1 MTSAPF
7 APPGRPVQAARFYL
21 ARVTPSVARRLLAA
35 RRPGAAEKPDAVQAL
50 GSAMRDRRWTFSG
63 APIVLSP
70 EGILL
75 DGVQR
80 LAAVILADAAIDVVV
95 AENVVEAA
103 MHGAGQE
110 SRRALSR
117 VLAASGIPVPTA
129 VQQALIRL
137 IHYDDGVLGQSAP
150 PPVPWGR
157 QLRILA
163 ANPALQVVAAAAAA
177 RRGRALPLPILIQ
190 LTFMGYAVSA
200 SLTDRLRDAVLNPGN
215 YASDDPGVLLS
226 QEMERERVGASARAS
241 PIRLLA
247 LGILALNALITGV
260 PLDRHSWT
268 RRVDEEPDA
277 PFPRLK
283 GYAGLQFPTAEPAR
297 SWMAE
302 NPPQA
307 RDLTVTL
314 ETIHPTQAESYLRQA
329 DEARRHRG
337 AYVNAIAR
345 DIAAGRWMIDVQ
357 PICFSRSGRLMDG
370 QHRLRAVLAAN
381 GPIEVPVLRGLPEVD
396 PVLPG
401 RTVLPRPALPST
413 LQDFGDSALVSAAAN
428 LMWRYERRP
437 ASSQRAKA
445 TTAEISEIIE
455 VHPRLAE
462 LRTYARRLVDYCR
475 PSVMI
480 YAAYVIERE
489 NPQAGRAFLDAFEA
503 GSDATPRSPIG
514 ALRRQMARLRR
525 TKASKEALLEALL
538 KGWVRYRA
546 RKRP

>member
-7 APPGRPVQAARFYL
+7 APSGCPAEAARFSL

-50 GSAMRDRRWTFSG
+50 GSAMRDGRWTFSG
-63 APIVLSP
+63 APVVLSP

-80 LAAVILADAAIDVVV
+80 LAAVILADAAIDMVV

-110 SRRALSR
+110 SRRAFSR
-117 VLAASGIPVPTA
+117 VLAAGGIPVPAA

-137 IHYDDGVLGQSAP
+137 IHYDDGVLGQPAP

-177 RRGRALPLPILIQ
+177 RRGRAFPLPILIQ

-200 SLTDRLRDAVLNPGN
+200 PLTDRLRDAALRPGN
-215 YASDDPGVLLS
+215 FASDEPGVLLS
-226 QEMERERVGASARAS
+226 QEIERERLDPSPHAS

-247 LGILALNALITGV
+247 LGILALNALITGTA
-260 PLDRHSWT
+260 LDRHSWT
-268 RRVDEEPDA
+268 RRLDTDPEA
-277 PFPRLK
+277 PFPRLE
-283 GYAGLQFPTAEPAR
+283 GYAGLQLPTAEPAR
-297 SWMAE
+297 SWLAE
-302 NPPQA
+302 HPPRA
-307 RDLTVTL
+307 RNLSVTL
-314 ETIHPTQAESYLRQA
+314 ETIHPAQAESYLRQA
-329 DEARRHRG
+329 EEARPYRG

-357 PICFSRSGRLMDG
+357 PICFSRSGRLVDG
-370 QHRLRAVLAAN
+370 HHRLRAVLAAN
-381 GPIEVPVLRGLPEVD
+381 GPIEVPVLRGLPEAAQVIHA
-396 PVLPG
+396 
-401 RTVLPRPALPST
+401 RTTLPRPALPST

-428 LMWRYERRP
+428 LLWRYERRS

-445 TTAEISEIIE
+445 TAAEIAEIIE
-455 VHPRLAE
+455 AHPRLAE

-480 YAAYVIERE
+480 YATYVIERE
-489 NPQAGRAFLDAFEA
+489 DPEAGRAFLDAFEA

-525 TKASKEALLEALL
+525 TKASKEALLEAFL

-546 RKRP
+546 RRRA